1 MRDAN
6 LQIFRYP
13 LQFDK
18 NISFEEGEMNRNYS
32 IKKALEDKMRIGFNK
47 KKFSYVL

>member
-13 LQFDK
+13 LQFNK
-18 NISFEEGEMNRNYS
+18 NISFEEGEMDRNYC
-32 IKKALEDKMRIGFNK
+32 IKKALKDKVRIGFSK
-47 KKFSYVL
+47 KNFSYVL